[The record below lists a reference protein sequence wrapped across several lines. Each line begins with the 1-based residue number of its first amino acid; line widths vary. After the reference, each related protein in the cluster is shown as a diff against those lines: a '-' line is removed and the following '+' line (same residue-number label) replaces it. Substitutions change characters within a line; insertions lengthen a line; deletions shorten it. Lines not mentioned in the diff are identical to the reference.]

1 MSRRKLCGTRVA
13 NVYVVSPQRRDV
25 RHKDRL
31 VEKETSFT
39 ATLPH
44 GPVVSVRLVVWNVR
58 ELWCMRLLDAHNTHL
73 LGQKNRG
80 ETMEG
85 MVD

>member
-1 MSRRKLCGTRVA
+1 MEHESPTNMLRVYNA
-13 NVYVVSPQRRDV
+13 GGV

-31 VEKETSFT
+31 VEKETNFT

-44 GPVVSVRLVVWNVR
+44 GPVVSVRLVVWNVK

-73 LGQKNRG
+73 LGQKNRLID
-80 ETMEG
+80 ES
-85 MVD
+85 VVHNRRVFN